1 MSTTSDMQTDGFA
14 DLLAD
19 TGSAT
24 VTYLTQTVSAVWSTR
39 SRGLVITDGP
49 KQQDDTIRC
58 STLAAAWSSA
68 PSEGKIVSDASGNQW
83 RVVRRETAGAI
94 LTFILESKE
103 Q

>member
-1 MSTTSDMQTDGFA
+1 MSATSDMQIDGFA
-14 DLLAD
+14 ELLAD

-24 VTYLTQTVSAVWSTR
+24 VTYLTETVSAVWSTR

-49 KQQDDTIRC
+49 KQQDDAIRC
-58 STLAAAWSSA
+58 STLVSAWA
-68 PSEGKIVSDASGNQW
+68 TTPSEGKIVSDAAGNQW

-94 LTFILESKE
+94 ITFILESKE